1 MTRTIARSML
11 MLSVSLAAMSPAL
24 VQTAPDPAEAGATA
38 ASQAPGTDVRPAPVE
53 AADEAGVAVERVC
66 EPLTP
71 IRFAAAF
78 EEAGQ

>member
-1 MTRTIARSML
+1 MSE
-11 MLSVSLAAMSPAL
+11 SVISRDL
-24 VQTAPDPAEAGATA
+24 VQAFRETEYRVLDEQPFTLRVDEASPEAGA
-38 ASQAPGTDVRPAPVE
+38 
-53 AADEAGVAVERVC
+53 AVERVF